1 MSDQPFTNIVPCSI
15 CQERPGTFHMVVQ
28 TESGRQAAVMCES
41 CARDLMEGFGQAGFG
56 PAADAGSQPPF
67 GQPGFGRGP
76 ATQQRTRAQEAQNAS
91 KTPALDEFGRDLT
104 GDARDGRIDPVIG
117 REDEIAQTVE
127 ILARRRKNNAVLIG
141 EAGVGKTAIVE
152 GLALRITEG
161 DVPETLR
168 DTRVVALDMGSLVAG
183 SQYRGQFE
191 QRLKAV
197 LAEVTASEGKI
208 VLFVDELHTVLGA
221 GGAEGAMDAANLLKP
236 MLARGELRMVGATTL
251 SEYKRIERDAALARR
266 FSAVMVEAP
275 SVDETVAILR
285 GLRSAYEEH
294 HAATITDDALV
305 AAARL
310 SDRYLTEQH
319 LPDKAID
326 LVDQAAAKLRLAT
339 PRPVDEAKL
348 REQLTAAV
356 EAEDYERAA
365 EIKIQLGRQA
375 DAAARA
381 EAGTAA
387 APTDR
392 VTVEETAVAAVVAA
406 RTGIPVGE
414 LVAGE
419 LARLVE
425 LEDDLHLR
433 VVGQDE
439 AVEKVADTIRRAR
452 VGLSEPDRPLGSFL
466 FLGPTG
472 VGKTE
477 LVKAL
482 SERLFA
488 SEDSLVRI
496 DMSEYREPHTVA
508 RLIGSPPGY
517 VGYGDGGQ
525 LTEPVRR
532 RPYSVILLDEIE
544 KAHPEVWN
552 VLLQLLDDGRLT
564 DGEGRTVDFTNAVI
578 VMTSN
583 LGAGRAKR
591 SLGFTAAAPEAD
603 DDRMLQAAKSA
614 FLPEFLNRID
624 EVVTFKALGED
635 QVAAIARMIVDRVA
649 GRLATERRIVLE
661 VDDALVTKLAA
672 EGFDE
677 EFGARPLQRHV
688 RRTLERELTRAI
700 LSGSLTDGAHVRA
713 TAGADGGVALE
724 VSAAPAP
731 LAAAA

>member
-1 MSDQPFTNIVPCSI
+1 
-15 CQERPGTFHMVVQ
+15 MVVQ
-28 TESGRQAAVMCES
+28 TEAGLQGAVLCES
-41 CARDLMEGFGQAGFG
+41 CARDLMEGFGQAGIG
-56 PAADAGSQPPF
+56 PAANTGNGGGVPM
-67 GQPGFGRGP
+67 GQPVFGGGPQTQAHAVP
-76 ATQQRTRAQEAQNAS
+76 ATRQDTSE
-91 KTPALDEFGRDLT
+91 TPALDEFGRDLT
-104 GDARDGRIDPVIG
+104 RDAGDGRIDPVIG
-117 REDEIAQTVE
+117 RDAEIAQTVE

-152 GLALRITEG
+152 GLALRITLG
-161 DVPETLR
+161 DVPEALR
-168 DTRVVALDMGSLVAG
+168 GTRVVSLDLSGLIAG
-183 SQYRGQFE
+183 TQFRGQFE

-197 LAEVTASEGKI
+197 LAEVSGSKGKI
-208 VLFVDELHTVLGA
+208 VLFLDELHTVLGA

-251 SEYKRIERDAALARR
+251 TEYRRIERDAALARR
-266 FSAVMVEAP
+266 FSPVTVDAP
-275 SVDETVAILR
+275 SVQETVEILR
-285 GLRSAYEEH
+285 GLRDAYEEH
-294 HAATITDDALV
+294 HTAIIEDGALV

-326 LVDQAAAKLRLAT
+326 LIDQAAAKLRLAT
-339 PRPVDEAKL
+339 PRPVDEATL
-348 REQLTAAV
+348 REQLNVAV

-365 EIKIQLGRQA
+365 EIKAQLGRQA
-375 DAAARA
+375 DAALRA
-381 EAGTAA
+381 ESGRRSGSS
-387 APTDR
+387 DR
-392 VTVEETAVAAVVAA
+392 VTVGETAVAAVVAA

-419 LARLVE
+419 LQRLID
-425 LEDDLHLR
+425 LEDDLHRR

-488 SEDSLVRI
+488 TEDALVRI

-532 RPYSVILLDEIE
+532 RPYSVVLLDEIE

-591 SLGFTAAAPEAD
+591 SLGFTAAAPAQAD
-603 DDRMLQAAKSA
+603 GRMLEAAKAA

-624 EVVTFKALGED
+624 DIVTFDALGEPE
-635 QVAAIARMIVDRVA
+635 VRTIARQIIDRV
-649 GRLATERRIVLE
+649 GDRLKAERRIELE
-661 VDDALVTKLAA
+661 VDDALVARLAR

-677 EFGARPLQRHV
+677 DFGARPLQRHV

-700 LSGSLTDGAHVRA
+700 LAGTLTDGARVRA
-713 TAGADGGVALE
+713 TGGDDGGVALE
-724 VSAAPAP
+724 VI
-731 LAAAA
+731 AAAAPQFVA